1 MKVDPSARPQPSL
14 SNLIEGTPGFL
25 SRVLAVVALQG
36 VFTSWVHDTAFPCI
50 LWGSSNNKDERRQ
63 HRLGESRDP
72 SRRPYISTRH
82 RPLITVVTVRESPT
96 NGHTTQFVS
105 PLAFSTHLVSTPLDT
120 YVYVYSLGL
129 PFLGSPVGSG
139 LALVQDW
146 RSGSKGASPGMDECT
161 THVKETLS
169 PSLVPP
175 RYDVAHRHPSVA
187 HMPKHRQQREKKKH
201 TQYVT

>member
-105 PLAFSTHLVSTPLDT
+105 PLSYFRHTSCRPRSIRTSTCT
-120 YVYVYSLGL
+120 
-129 PFLGSPVGSG
+129 
-139 LALVQDW
+139 
-146 RSGSKGASPGMDECT
+146 RSGCRFLAPRWEVALPWCKIGDREARGPAQGWTNVQHMSRRHCHLRSYHQDMTLLIAIRPLHICRNIAS
-161 THVKETLS
+161 S
-169 PSLVPP
+169 
-175 RYDVAHRHPSVA
+175 A
-187 HMPKHRQQREKKKH
+187 KKKCIH
-201 TQYVT
+201 SM